1 MSQFGNSHSVCVLH
15 HKCVML
21 MNYFFERENDRLSSS
36 TDDQTLLN
44 EIPSPPQ
51 WMFNTIL
58 PLTSH
63 VLSLSLFRKHIITL
77 DPPSSHCHSF
87 IPMIHHPNR
96 PICPYRRLH
105 HVASSPSWVCVR
117 FRASWGR
124 DVEVSKEI
132 MLSAKSIRSLVNTH
146 QTSMIMKSMRCGR
159 QS

>member
-77 DPPSSHCHSF
+77 DPPSLPFIHSNDPSSKSSHLPLPPPPPCCFFSF
-87 IPMIHHPNR
+87 LSVRTISCVVEAGCWGIQRNNVVGEINPIISKHTPN
-96 PICPYRRLH
+96 
-105 HVASSPSWVCVR
+105 
-117 FRASWGR
+117 
-124 DVEVSKEI
+124 K
-132 MLSAKSIRSLVNTH
+132 
-146 QTSMIMKSMRCGR
+146 
-159 QS
+159 